1 MKFEPIMIEQS
12 SYLKPKIYDLMNLM
26 INDESG
32 LFEVGDLDAYIDK
45 LIDRASII
53 TIMAQDALLGFLAY
67 YANDYVNKIGF
78 ISMLIIDPSTK
89 RMGYGRRLVEFAVKD
104 LTLKG
109 FKKCRT
115 EVNADNT
122 KAVNICKRLGFTYIG
137 RNNAYCV
144 FELTL

>member
-1 MKFEPIMIEQS
+1 MIEQS
-12 SYLKPKIYDLMNLM
+12 AYLKPKIYDLMNLM
-26 INDESG
+26 INDGSG
-32 LFEVGDLDAYIDK
+32 LFEVRDLDVYIDK
-45 LIDRASII
+45 LINSASII

-67 YANDYVNKIGF
+67 YANDHVSKIGF

-115 EVNADNT
+115 EVNANNI

-137 RNNAYCV
+137 RNDAYYV
-144 FELTL
+144 FELNL